1 MTNAERERMDKLADL
16 GCILTYY
23 KTGVTGTPAAIHH
36 MLTNR
41 TPSRR
46 SGHDR
51 TIPLAPRYHQTS
63 NEAIHVMGR
72 KRWEAHHGVTEEELL
87 ALANEMIGVAA

>member
-1 MTNAERERMDKLADL
+1 MTKAERERMDKLAEF

-23 KTGVTGTPAAIHH
+23 KTGQTGTPAAIHH
-36 MLTNR
+36 MLTGR

-46 SGHDR
+46 CGHDR
-51 TIPLAPRYHQTS
+51 TIPLAPHYHQTS

-72 KRWEAHHGVTEEELL
+72 KRWEEHHGITEEALFE
-87 ALANEMIGVAA
+87 LANEMIGQAA